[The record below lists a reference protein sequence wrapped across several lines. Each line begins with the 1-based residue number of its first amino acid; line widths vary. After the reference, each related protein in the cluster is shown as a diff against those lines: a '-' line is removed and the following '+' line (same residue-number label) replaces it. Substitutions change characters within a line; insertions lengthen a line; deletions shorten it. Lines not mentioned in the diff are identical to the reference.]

1 MNIFKEIFWFG
12 EVCGEVCDEEYGEGY
27 VKNMKDN
34 VSILLQRMICCQDKE
49 SLYIRCVEDE

>member
-1 MNIFKEIFWFG
+1 MFG